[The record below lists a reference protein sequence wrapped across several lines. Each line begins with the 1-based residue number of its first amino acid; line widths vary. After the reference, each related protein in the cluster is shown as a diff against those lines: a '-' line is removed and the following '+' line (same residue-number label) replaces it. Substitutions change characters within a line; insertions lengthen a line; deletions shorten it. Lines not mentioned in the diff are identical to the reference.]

1 MKAGRGGEW
10 GCWTG
15 PQEIPPSPAGISLEA
30 SGNTACPPA
39 PAYITLHG
47 HPPPLEQALETRPTC
62 ISCEPPLQCTRS
74 PHPVLVP
81 GVHVADDL
89 HQVLGVD
96 AADSLLGVTG
106 RQHRRG
112 DHLPSSGQ
120 PHPQGTE
127 CVQSS
132 SQDLPAGAGTTATA
146 LPRSE
151 RPVDRPPPGVLQG
164 SGRPP
169 WEQGD
174 RTVCMTQ
181 GHSCYT
187 QGTCPAQGAGRTR
200 VPEPVGGALPWK
212 PLP

>member
-1 MKAGRGGEW
+1 MSPRHCGDMAGQREPEDPASGCCSTPTPRTKKPGEETVKAGRGGEW

-15 PQEIPPSPAGISLEA
+15 PQGIPPSPAGISLEA
-30 SGNTACPPA
+30 SGNTAPP
-39 PAYITLHG
+39 PPTYITLHG

-62 ISCEPPLQCTRS
+62 ISCEHPLQCTRS

-96 AADSLLGVTG
+96 AADSLLGLTG
-106 RQHRRG
+106 RRHRRG

-127 CVQSS
+127 CDQSS

-146 LPRSE
+146 LPRAE
-151 RPVDRPPPGVLQG
+151 RPVDRRPQEYSRGLEGPPGN
-164 SGRPP
+164 R
-169 WEQGD
+169 
-174 RTVCMTQ
+174 
-181 GHSCYT
+181 
-187 QGTCPAQGAGRTR
+187 GTGLC
-200 VPEPVGGALPWK
+200 V
-212 PLP
+212 